1 MSNLPLKSLTSAAA
15 CPPTAKMLY
24 VVACSRSIIQVMR
37 FAVAVAVADEERQ
50 DANAAQVTALIPREI
65 DARLLG
71 AWAIASTYV
80 ALGLASYSWLPT
92 CIYGM
97 YTVYVPAEGPRSSG
111 GPGRPPR
118 LSPLRAGPA
127 CPLPRSYTLLAVVA
141 CPAAT
146 AAALV
151 DCKFVCSLTC
161 KHGMRSA
168 GWSWRL
174 EWCKRKLL

>member
-24 VVACSRSIIQVMR
+24 VVACSRSIIQFAVVGFVVRSELVMR
-37 FAVAVAVADEERQ
+37 FAVAVAVAVADQERQ

-97 YTVYVPAEGPRSSG
+97 YTCLRRAPIVLGARG
-111 GPGRPPR
+111 GRPACP
-118 LSPLRAGPA
+118 PLRAGPA
-127 CPLPRSYTLLAVVA
+127 RIAS
-141 CPAAT
+141 
-146 AAALV
+146 
-151 DCKFVCSLTC
+151 
-161 KHGMRSA
+161 
-168 GWSWRL
+168 
-174 EWCKRKLL
+174 

>member
-24 VVACSRSIIQVMR
+24 VVACSRSIIQFTVVGFVVRSELVRR
-37 FAVAVAVADEERQ
+37 FAVAVADEERQ

-92 CIYGM
+92 CIYGIH
-97 YTVYVPAEGPRSSG
+97 TCLRRAPIVLGVRG
-111 GPGRPPR
+111 GR
-118 LSPLRAGPA
+118 PA
-127 CPLPRSYTLLAVVA
+127 CPPSGPGLLGSQAK
-141 CPAAT
+141 
-146 AAALV
+146 L
-151 DCKFVCSLTC
+151 D
-161 KHGMRSA
+161 HGGSTMSDT
-168 GWSWRL
+168 
-174 EWCKRKLL
+174 